1 MADCSA
7 EPKRSHQYL
16 RTILILQIVM
26 IVIMAVLYL
35 GQGKLPGI
43 DLLALAALTAFVW
56 WARDRSFLFN
66 FAPFALLVMTYE
78 SIRGLTL
85 VLGMGGLHVT
95 DLILWEESL
104 SGGMLPSFALQH
116 ALNAQ
121 PYTWIVDIVANGF
134 YMTHF
139 FSVIALGL
147 VLWYT
152 QREQYWP
159 FLLGLVLLSYAA
171 FLTYVF
177 FPAAPPWWASMYGY
191 LKGQAVDLSHSLLS
205 PGYIVATGNPVASMP
220 SLHTAYPF
228 YLFLYCVYL
237 WGKKAFPII
246 ILPAGV
252 AISSI
257 YLGHHYV
264 IDILAG
270 LCYAIVAFLCT
281 VWWSRNRLK
290 LNPQEQPSALATA

>member
-1 MADCSA
+1 MADCSLEA
-7 EPKRSHQYL
+7 KRSLQYQ
-16 RTILILQIVM
+16 RIILSLQIFM
-26 IVIMAVLYL
+26 IVIMAVLFL

-43 DLLALAALTAFVW
+43 DLLALALLTAFLW
-56 WARDRSFLFN
+56 WARDRIFLLN
-66 FAPFALLVMTYE
+66 FAPFLLLVMTYE
-78 SIRGLTL
+78 SVRSLTL
-85 VLGMGGLHVT
+85 VLGKGGLHVT
-95 DLILWEESL
+95 DLILWEEAL
-104 SGGMLPSFALQH
+104 TGGNIPSYTLQH
-116 ALNAQ
+116 ALSTQ
-121 PYTWIVDIVANGF
+121 PYTWLVDIVANGF

-147 VLWYT
+147 VLWFS
-152 QREQYWP
+152 QREHYWP
-159 FLLGLVLLSYAA
+159 FLLGLIVLSYAA

-191 LKGQAVDLSHSLLS
+191 LNGQAVNLSHSLLT
-205 PGYIVATGNPVASMP
+205 PGYIIATGNPVASMP

-228 YLFLYCVYL
+228 YLFIYCVFL
-237 WGKKAFPII
+237 WGKKAIPVI

-264 IDILAG
+264 IDIIAG

-290 LNPQEQPSALATA
+290 LNPQEQPGALATA